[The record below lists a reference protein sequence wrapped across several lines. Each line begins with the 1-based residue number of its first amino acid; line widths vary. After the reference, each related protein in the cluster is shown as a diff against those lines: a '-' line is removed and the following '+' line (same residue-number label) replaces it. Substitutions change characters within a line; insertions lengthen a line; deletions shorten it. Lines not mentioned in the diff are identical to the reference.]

1 MKILLSIIIALLIA
15 SCGPRT
21 GTHPENDPIPIP
33 KIDTCLAESISL
45 SYGKYQYF
53 IIHVKN
59 KKQKSY
65 DIGTTVL
72 NFNIGDS
79 VIVVD
84 EKIIIKKK

>member
-1 MKILLSIIIALLIA
+1 MI

-21 GTHPENDPIPIP
+21 GTHPENDPIHIP
-33 KIDTCLAESISL
+33 KIDTRLVETISL
-45 SYGKYQYF
+45 SDGNYQYF

-59 KKQKSY
+59 IKKYY
-65 DIGTTVL
+65 DIGTKVL

-84 EKIIIKKK
+84 ETIIMKKK

>member
-15 SCGPRT
+15 SCGSRT
-21 GTHPENDPIPIP
+21 GTYPENDIIPIP
-33 KIDTCLAESISL
+33 KIETCLVETISL
-45 SYGKYQYF
+45 SDGNYQYF
-53 IIHVKN
+53 IIRVKN

-65 DIGTTVL
+65 DIGTKVL

-84 EKIIIKKK
+84 ETIIMKKK